1 MKKYIISCFIA
12 LLFLTSLDVKA
23 QQTLALLNENIY
35 SSNYNPGKPSL
46 YKWHASI
53 PGISNFNISFSEN
66 LLTYNKLV
74 TSTDTSK
81 IINPKGLLKGLR
93 RPSRVILDLNE
104 EILGFGFKVNEVSYF
119 SFSTRLRSETYLFLP
134 NELLSMMVVGNAEYI
149 GENVESR
156 PSAFHSTYLEFGIA
170 YQYTIQEKYTI
181 GIRPKLLFGLTNVH
195 TTKSS
200 INFLTT
206 EDWDIQTNGSMQ
218 MNTYLPFNN
227 EFEFQTAP
235 FVDGL
240 FQNPGF
246 SVDLGTTIELPYNLG
261 IAVSINDLGYIFWKN
276 HKLTKSLSVSTND
289 TGAWVQDGNIFFDGF
304 EVSLKGLQDGKM
316 PEISTIFDSIA
327 ASDFITY
334 SYDNIEN
341 YRSSLYP
348 KLYIEAFYKLAN
360 YRFTILSRTDFVGK
374 NVIPSVTFGC
384 NGYFGDIVELAVS
397 YSIYNRTFS
406 NLGFG
411 AHFHFGPVQWYFA
424 FDNLIGPIV
433 PKTLNNLSLQT
444 GLYLGIRPKVDKN
457 IRSSYM

>member
-1 MKKYIISCFIA
+1 MKKHIINSFIV
-12 LLFLTSLDVKA
+12 LFFLTSLSVKA

-53 PGISNFNISFSEN
+53 PGISNFNLSFSEN

-74 TSTDTSK
+74 ISTDTSK
-81 IINPKGLLKGLR
+81 IINPRGLLKSLR
-93 RPSRVILDLNE
+93 RPTRFILDLNE
-104 EILGFGFKVNEVSYF
+104 EILGFGFRIEEKSYF

-156 PSAFHSTYLEFGIA
+156 LSVFHSTYLEFGIA
-170 YQYTIQEKYTI
+170 YQYTIQDKYTI
-181 GIRPKLLFGLTNVH
+181 GIRPKLLFGITNVH

-206 EDWDIQTNGSMQ
+206 EDWDIQTNGTIN

-227 EFEFQTAP
+227 KFELQTDP
-235 FVDGL
+235 FIAGL

-246 SVDLGTTIELPYNLG
+246 SIDIGTTIELPYDLG
-261 IAVSINDLGYIFWKN
+261 IAVSINDLGYIFWQN
-276 HKLTKSLSVSTND
+276 NKLANNFSFSTND
-289 TGAWVQDGNIFFDGF
+289 TGAWMQDGNIFFEGF
-304 EVSLKGLQDGKM
+304 DVSLQGLQNGQM
-316 PEISTIFDSIA
+316 PEINTIFDSISA
-327 ASDFITY
+327 NDFITY
-334 SYDNIEN
+334 SYDNIDK

-348 KLYIEAFYKLAN
+348 KLYVEAFYKLSN
-360 YRFTILSRTDFVGK
+360 YRFSILSRTDFVGK

-384 NGYFGDIVELAVS
+384 NGYFGNIVELAIS
-397 YSIYNRTFS
+397 YSIYNGTFS

-424 FDNLIGPIV
+424 FDNLIGPIA

-444 GLYLGIRPKVDKN
+444 GLYLGIRPKINKN
-457 IRSSYM
+457 TRSSYM